1 MSDVSASDVET
12 GSDCAQVAPGAPAVN
27 GTMLWFDEAKH
38 YGFVLT
44 DEGQRVR
51 VERDWFID
59 GAAPVGR
66 CAGRPVNLSVA
77 ERAGERIAVDVSLV
91 PEVSPRRARR
101 RSSSIRSGWS

>member
-12 GSDCAQVAPGAPAVN
+12 GSDRARVAPGAPAVN
-27 GTMLWFDEAKH
+27 GTMLWFDEATH

-59 GAAPVGR
+59 GAAPWG
-66 CAGRPVNLSVA
+66 
-77 ERAGERIAVDVSLV
+77 AVRDG
-91 PEVSPRRARR
+91 P
-101 RSSSIRSGWS
+101 